1 MAEIQKM
8 SLASENTLETEYFMP
23 LNHFSNFN
31 DFRGTQHFMWFWRPF
46 LNAKTRGGKGWI
58 WHFRAVRF
66 DGSVEIFDLVEFGVG
81 NTIKKWR
88 GLAKCPD
95 FLFFFCFFSEFQGI
109 SCFPIEK
116 YLVLRSYIMKKIVP
130 HNIEEMSR
138 NSICQESPGKHPG
151 NTRETPGKGAFTNVL
166 S

>member
-23 LNHFSNFN
+23 LNHFSNFS
-31 DFRGTQHFMWFWRPF
+31 DFRGTQRFMWFWRPF

-58 WHFRAVRF
+58 WHFWGRGF
-66 DGSVEIFDLVEFGVG
+66 DGDVQSCVLVEFGVG

-88 GLAKCPD
+88 GLNKT
-95 FLFFFCFFSEFQGI
+95 FRIFGLFRFFSEFQGI

-116 YLVLRSYIMKKIVP
+116 YLVLRSYIMKKLCHTILKRWAG
-130 HNIEEMSR
+130 ILSAR
-138 NSICQESPGKHPG
+138 NHPG